1 MRNLFAMMLLEAM
14 MVELMSNAVVVV
26 AVELP
31 DVEGDNG
38 DIDCGTI
45 NPTEDEL
52 AEWLKSMGLTPKES
66 IEDYAPTERMVAMSV
81 DELATL
87 KREFD
92 VLKVRADEGE
102 ELARKVRALHEEFF
116 PTDNE

>member
-14 MVELMSNAVVVV
+14 MMELMSNAVAVV

-31 DVEGDNG
+31 DVEDDNG
-38 DIDCGTI
+38 NVEGGTI

-52 AEWLKSMGLTPKES
+52 AEWLKSMGLTPNKS
-66 IEDYAPTERMVAMSV
+66 IEDYNPTDRVVVMSV

>member
-14 MVELMSNAVVVV
+14 MAELMSNAVVV

-66 IEDYAPTERMVAMSV
+66 IEDYSPTERMVAMSV